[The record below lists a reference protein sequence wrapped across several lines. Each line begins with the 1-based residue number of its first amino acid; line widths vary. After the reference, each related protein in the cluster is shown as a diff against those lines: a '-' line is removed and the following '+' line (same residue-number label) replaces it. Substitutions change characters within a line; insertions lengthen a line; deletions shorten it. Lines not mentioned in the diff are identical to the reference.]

1 MKRILLLALV
11 ALFAVSASAET
22 RDIQPTM
29 LDMQHGDN
37 VLFDPAFLAN
47 INSDEKC
54 YPVMLRT
61 NSNVATC
68 LASNT
73 TWVTAKDIVITKV
86 MIRLYD
92 VTTNAGDGVCELNI
106 RGIDVSDDSWG
117 DTYWTGAFDA
127 DSATATQGDIYLLSG
142 DGPSVTI
149 PAGTALAFEFDG
161 VGTEDCN
168 DTVTVNDPTV
178 TMTILGEVQN

>member
-1 MKRILLLALV
+1 
-11 ALFAVSASAET
+11 
-22 RDIQPTM
+22 
-29 LDMQHGDN
+29 
-37 VLFDPAFLAN
+37 
-47 INSDEKC
+47 
-54 YPVMLRT
+54 
-61 NSNVATC
+61 
-68 LASNT
+68 
-73 TWVTAKDIVITKV
+73 